1 MAVCE
6 LYRTKQFGLMM
17 KINPTKNTY
26 NGLDR
31 AYAVFNAEL
40 FGDELPSCLITMQ
53 RVKKA
58 YGYFAGGRF
67 GSKDGALVTDEIAL
81 NPSHFSVRTTE
92 QSLSTLVH
100 EMVHL
105 WQHHFGKPSRGGYHN
120 REWAEKMHSVGLAP
134 SSTGEPGG
142 KETGQRVTHYIAQGG
157 PFQTV
162 YAKLEKEGFDALYV
176 ELWDDAKKQAARRK
190 KAASKT
196 CYTCPSCGLNAWAK
210 PNVRL
215 MCAECVLELEPPPP
229 DEDADDKAEP
239 EGDMAIGQ
247 EIDGLAVA

>member
-1 MAVCE
+1 M
-6 LYRTKQFGLMM
+6 
-17 KINPTKNTY
+17 INPTKTTY
-26 NGLDR
+26 IGLEH
-31 AYAVFNAEL
+31 AYAVFNEDL
-40 FGDELPSCLITMQ
+40 FGGVLPACLITMQ

-67 GSKDGALVTDEIAL
+67 GSKDGAVVTDEIAL

-105 WQHHFGKPSRGGYHN
+105 WQHHFGSPSRGGYHN
-120 REWAEKMHSVGLAP
+120 REWAEKMHSVGLIP

-142 KETGQRVTHYIAQGG
+142 KETGQRVTHYIAVDG
-157 PFQTV
+157 PYQAV
-162 YAKLEKEGFDALYV
+162 YSRLEREGFDALFV

-196 CYTCPSCGLNAWAK
+196 CYTCPSCGLHAWAK
-210 PNVRL
+210 PNARL
-215 MCAECVLELEPPPP
+215 MCADCTMVLLPPP
-229 DEDADDKAEP
+229 DQPEP
-239 EGDMAIGQ
+239 ED
-247 EIDGLAVA
+247 EERPAVEEAREQAEA

>member
-1 MAVCE
+1 
-6 LYRTKQFGLMM
+6 MM
-17 KINPTKNTY
+17 KVNPTATTY

-31 AYAVFNAEL
+31 AYAVFNEEL
-40 FGDELPSCLITMQ
+40 FAGELPACLITMQ

-67 GSKDGALVTDEIAL
+67 GTKDGTVVTDEIAL
-81 NPSHFSVRTTE
+81 NPSHFSRRTTQ

-120 REWAEKMHSVGLAP
+120 REWAEKMHSVGLVP

-142 KETGQRVTHYIAQGG
+142 NETGQRVTHYIATGG
-157 PFQTV
+157 PFQI
-162 YAKLEKEGFDALYV
+162 ACDKLEKGGFDPLYV
-176 ELWDDAKKQAARRK
+176 EIWEDAKKQAARSK

-196 CYTCPSCGLNAWAK
+196 CYTCPNCGLNAWAK

-215 MCAECVLELEPPPP
+215 MCAECFAVLEAPPP
-229 DEDADDKAEP
+229 DEDPDGAKAD
-239 EGDMAIGQ
+239 GDLTNGQ
-247 EIDGLAVA
+247 EKDRLAAAVPASA

>member
-1 MAVCE
+1 
-6 LYRTKQFGLMM
+6 M
-17 KINPTKNTY
+17 KINPTMRTY
-26 NGLDR
+26 HGLDN

-40 FGDELPSCLITMQ
+40 FKDELPSCLITMQ

-67 GSKDGALVTDEIAL
+67 GSKDGSLVTDEIAL

-120 REWAEKMHSVGLAP
+120 REWAEKMHSVGLIP

-142 KETGQRVTHYIAQGG
+142 KETGQRVTHYIAGG
-157 PFQTV
+157 GAFETV
-162 YAKLEKEGFDALYV
+162 FAKLERDGFDALYI
-176 ELWDDAKKQAARRK
+176 ELWDDAKKQAVRRK

-215 MCAECVLELEPPPP
+215 MCAECVLVLESPQT
-229 DEDADDKAEP
+229 EEEATITAGA
-239 EGDMAIGQ
+239 EGDLAKGQ
-247 EIDGLAVA
+247 ETESFAVA